1 LKREKKEV
9 KLNEER
15 VKALFGFGL
24 IEVEVKRR
32 RNKMIISADIYTLTM
47 LCE

>member
-15 VKALFGFGL
+15 VKALFGL

-32 RNKMIISADIYTLTM
+32 RNKMIISADIYTLTK